1 MINAAE
7 ALQIILDHTSL
18 LSTEKVPLLAALGRS
33 IGQGIIVKEDIPP
46 FDNSSMD
53 GYAVAASDL
62 QSATGEH
69 LCILEIVGESS
80 AGNVFSEGIKSGQ
93 TVRVMTGGMIP
104 DGADAVVPIEHATE
118 LDEEHVQ
125 FTDAIRSGQHV
136 RKRGEDIAKGDI
148 VLHSGQ
154 LLTPGA
160 IGMLASLGHER
171 VRVYKRP
178 DVNIVATGDELVD
191 VEETPGDGQIRNSSS
206 YALAASVVQAG
217 GDPHIRGIVPDKR
230 KRLRKEIK
238 EALDAEVVLI
248 TGGVSVGKYDFV
260 KDILAEL
267 GVEINFWKVNIKP
280 GMPLVFGTYE
290 KTLVF
295 GLPGN
300 PVSSGVT
307 FLQFVRPALLK
318 MCGRE
323 EVSPMRHSAVMDQ
336 EFKKSDGK
344 RHYLRGIADRRD
356 GILHVVTTGTQSSGV
371 MSSLSKA
378 NCLIIIPEDVSLL
391 RKGDPV
397 EIELL

>member
-104 DGADAVVPIEHATE
+104 DGADAVVPIEHATQ

-125 FTDAIRSGQHV
+125 FTEAIRSGQHI

-148 VLHSGQ
+148 ALHSGQ

-160 IGMLASLGHER
+160 IGMLASMGYKR

-191 VEETPGDGQIRNSSS
+191 VDEEPGDGQIRNSSS
-206 YALAASVVQAG
+206 YALAAGVVQAG
-217 GDPHIRGIVPDKR
+217 GVPHIRGIVPDKR

-248 TGGVSVGKYDFV
+248 TGGVSVGRYDFV

-267 GVEINFWKVNIKP
+267 SVEIHFRKVNIKP

-290 KTLVF
+290 ETLVF

-307 FLQFVRPALLK
+307 FLQFVKPALLK

-323 EVSPMRHSAVMDQ
+323 DVVPMRHSAVMDQ

-378 NCLIIIPEDVSLL
+378 NCLIMVPEEVTMLC
-391 RKGDPV
+391 KGDPV